1 MPDPVSWL
9 VIEPGWKVVGSGG
22 EPLGQVAEVVG
33 DQNADIF
40 GGLVVSPGLLRRKVY
55 VPAEAVTAIVE
66 GSIELDLT
74 PAVFERL
81 EQYEEPPPQVDVRH
95 DTTDI
100 RPQ

>member
-1 MPDPVSWL
+1 MPDPVSWFL
-9 VIEPGWKVVGSGG
+9 IESGWKVVGSNG
-22 EPLGQVAEVVG
+22 EQLGQVAEVAG

-40 GGLVVSPGLLRRKVY
+40 DGLVVSRGLLRRKVY

-66 GSIELDLT
+66 GSIEVDLT
-74 PAVFERL
+74 PADFERL
-81 EQYEEPPPQVDVRH
+81 ADYEEPAPHANVRH